1 MNVTV
6 ALSQHLRE
14 HPMLTR
20 LSTSLLG
27 LLFLLPSSGLASPT
41 IEFFGG
47 SSTMNALTPRILSTG
62 PESAYF
68 NAALLPR
75 LDPQFTLGIFL
86 FSEQSDITLNPRP
99 QGVDVSPDIYEASVD
114 GETPY
119 HHPLPTDQLTPRPS
133 KSETST
139 AEPFIDLGI
148 VSHLLGD
155 KLVFGFLAR
164 VPVAQFQSMD
174 SFFSDE
180 REQYFSNT
188 LHPAL
193 RGDRLRMLSLSMALA
208 GNVTDWLSLGAG
220 MSLSLNSTVKSK
232 VFLPDA
238 LDQERV
244 IVNSSLEVNA
254 NMSPHF
260 SLLIRPSDAWS
271 FTMGIKG
278 SSGQD
283 VETSNEIIFWS
294 TEGPRIQEFT
304 LSTGYQP
311 MSIFVGADLVAWEC
325 DGDSLRVGA
334 EAVWEHWASYQ
345 NRHGESPLDAWKDVV
360 AVALGTRYAFGRMSF
375 SADARYQPSPVPDQ
389 VGKENYVDNDRI
401 GIGTGFEAEL
411 NVLGMKLYGGV
422 HMQGQILL
430 SRDTIKDPGASKPV
444 MDEFPDSSV
453 NLFTDEPIPAAVGL
467 QTNNPGYPGFSSGGF
482 LFGAGVTLRTPL

>member
-1 MNVTV
+1 MNASP

-14 HPMLTR
+14 HPMFTR
-20 LSTSLLG
+20 LSMSLLG
-27 LLFLLPSSGLASPT
+27 FLLLLPSAVLASPT

-75 LDPQFTLGIFL
+75 LDPQFTLGMFL
-86 FSEQSDITLNPRP
+86 FSEQSFITLNSRP
-99 QGVDVSPDIYEASVD
+99 EGVDVTDDIYEASVD
-114 GETPY
+114 GKTPH
-119 HHPLPTDQLTPRPS
+119 HHPLPTDQLTSRPS

-155 KLVFGFLAR
+155 KLVFGFFVR
-164 VPVAQFQSMD
+164 IPVAQFQSMD

-180 REQYFSNT
+180 REQFFSNT

-220 MSLSLNSTVKSK
+220 LSLSLNSTVQSK
-232 VFLPDA
+232 VYLPDA

-254 NMSPHF
+254 DMSPHF
-260 SLLIRPSDAWS
+260 SLLIRPSSTWS
-271 FTMGIKG
+271 FTMGVKG
-278 SSGQD
+278 PSGQD
-283 VETSNEIIFWS
+283 VETNNQIIFWS

-311 MSIFVGADLVAWEC
+311 MSIFVGADLVAWESA
-325 DGDSLRVGA
+325 DDSFRLGA
-334 EAVWEHWASYQ
+334 EAVWEHWASYK
-345 NRHGESPLDAWKDVV
+345 NRHGESPLDTWKDVV
-360 AVALGTRYAFGRMSF
+360 AVALGTRYTFDQMSF

-389 VGKENYVDNDRI
+389 IGKENYVDNDRI
-401 GIGTGFEAEL
+401 AIGTGFEAEL
-411 NVLGMKLYGGV
+411 NVLGLKLYGGV

-430 SRDTIKDPGASKPV
+430 TRETTKNPGASNPV
-444 MDEFPDSSV
+444 MDEFPDSAV
-453 NLFTDEPIPAAVGL
+453 NLFTDEPIPSAVGL